1 MTTMAMDPMTEGYLA
16 AIPGE
21 LVVRAQQDMDFALR
35 LLHQESRD
43 DAVSEAGIELTDE
56 QKNTLYVSL
65 DKIANMSFQDALE
78 SLRHDGVVF
87 FM

>member
-1 MTTMAMDPMTEGYLA
+1 MAMDPMTEGYLA

-35 LLHQESRD
+35 LLRKESRD
-43 DAVSEAGIELTDE
+43 EAISEAGIELTDE

-78 SLRHDGVVF
+78 SLRRDGVVF